1 MEPPQ
6 IDGGRFS
13 MRNLEPDDAQVT
25 LSRSQKWSGVADI
38 LWYLLLQV
46 LLPVL
51 DDWWG
56 RPGMALML
64 PRLFFAHFRDT
75 SFVLVDHDQVTNR
88 APAAAV
94 GQLIHQNMLPFF
106 GIGDSCLRFPHR
118 LRIPEPRE

>member
-1 MEPPQ
+1 
-6 IDGGRFS
+6 

-38 LWYLLLQV
+38 LWYILLQV

-88 APAAAV
+88 DTSEGGAPAAAAA
-94 GQLIHQNMLPFF
+94 GQLMHQNMLPF
-106 GIGDSCLRFPHR
+106 L
-118 LRIPEPRE
+118 E